1 MTRMMTTLG
10 LVLWLATGL
19 VAGLAGPG
27 RAQQPGDDIE
37 ATIGAQLEAFRA
49 DAFDEAFTF
58 ASPMIQGLFRTPDTF
73 GEMVRNGY
81 PMVWRPGTVRYLDL
95 REEGGRL
102 LQRVEITDARGAL
115 HLLEYEM
122 VQLEGSWK
130 INGVRLLKADGLS
143 A

>member
-1 MTRMMTTLG
+1 MKSPFLP
-10 LVLWLATGL
+10 LVLI
-19 VAGLAGPG
+19 AGLTLAIAGPS
-27 RAQQPGDDIE
+27 RAQSADIE
-37 ATIGAQLEAFRA
+37 ATIDGQLDAFRA

-58 ASPMIQGLFRTPDTF
+58 ASPTIQGIFRTPETF

-81 PMVWRPGTVRYLDL
+81 PMVWRPGSVRYLDL
-95 REEGGRL
+95 RDENGRL
-102 LQRVEITDARGAL
+102 MQRVEITDAKGAT

-122 VQLEGSWK
+122 IDQDGAWK